1 VIKEALGATAY
12 DAFSRAKWAEIEEH
26 RLNVSDWE
34 VERYL
39 ESA

>member
-1 VIKEALGATAY
+1 LGEAAY
-12 DAFSRAKWAEIEEH
+12 SAFSRAKWAEIEEH